1 MTTRKVKSPAKQGT
15 LTKKEINDA
24 VKAVVSETKASKPT
38 IKSLQAELDTVTQQL
53 TQANALVEMLEEGL
67 ANTREIA
74 NDNADIA
81 KQAATEKAQ
90 YKSKYLYEI
99 NRSWW
104 DITKERFT
112 ESLYQITAYFRA

>member
-1 MTTRKVKSPAKQGT
+1 MTTTRKAPAKKT
-15 LTKKEINDA
+15 PVANKATTEAKKA
-24 VKAVVSETKASKPT
+24 TPKPT

-53 TQANALVEMLEEGL
+53 AQANALVEMLEEGL
-67 ANTREIA
+67 ANTKEIA